1 MSEKPENT
9 KAKKPYQKPS
19 VNQVNLVLTE
29 AVLQSC
35 KTSAGDT
42 SGKTGASGGFTCSAA
57 PCKTEPYGS

>member
-29 AVLQSC
+29 AVLQNC
-35 KTSAGDT
+35 KRSDAPA
-42 SGKTGASGGFTCSAA
+42 SGKHGAADACATT
-57 PCKTEPYGS
+57 PCRTSYGS